1 VTAAGVSSTGGPSR
15 GDDEVSRLW
24 RVAEEA
30 SARGAE
36 IVFAA
41 GSRGAPGRAAE
52 SKGVGDWVTDADRA
66 SEAAIRSYLAAATP
80 DVPVLGEEEGG
91 ERGERFWA
99 VDPLDGTTNFMIGFP
114 IVAVSVGL
122 VEHGRPL
129 VGSVRAPLLGLAFGA
144 ARGRGAW
151 AGGERLAVSARPA
164 ERAIV
169 ATGFPFRRRELRPRH
184 ADAFERVLQGVE
196 DVRRAG
202 AAALDLAWVAS
213 GVFDAYFELAM
224 SIWDLAA
231 GALLVE
237 EAGGTVSGWNGED
250 DHLVTGDVVAGSP
263 STYPVVL
270 GATRA
275 TGATRA

>member
-1 VTAAGVSSTGGPSR
+1 MTAVGVSPEGGPVH

-30 SARGAE
+30 SARGSE

-41 GSRGAPGRAAE
+41 GSRGVPGRAAE

-66 SEAAIRSYLAAATP
+66 SEDAIRSYLSAATP
-80 DVPVLGEEEGG
+80 DIPVLGEEEGG
-91 ERGERFWA
+91 ERGDRFWA

-151 AGGERLAVSARPA
+151 AGEERLAVSSRPA

-184 ADAFERVLQGVE
+184 AEAFGRILQGVE

-231 GALLVE
+231 GVLLVE
-237 EAGGTVSGWNGED
+237 EAGGSVSGWGGEP
-250 DHLVTGDVVAGSP
+250 DHLLTGDVVAGSP
-263 STYPVVL
+263 ATYPL
-270 GATRA
+270 ILDATSA
-275 TGATRA
+275 NHP

>member
-1 VTAAGVSSTGGPSR
+1 MTPASAPPGDGPAA
-15 GDDEVSRLW
+15 GDDEVARLW

-30 SARGAE
+30 CARGAE

-41 GSRGAPGRAAE
+41 GSRGVQGRAAE
-52 SKGVGDWVTDADRA
+52 SKGVGDWVTDADRV
-66 SEAAIRSYLAAATP
+66 SEDAIRSFLAAATP
-80 DVPVLGEEEGG
+80 DIPVLGEEEGG

-122 VEHGRPL
+122 IELGRPL
-129 VGSVRAPLLGLAFGA
+129 VGSVRAPLLGLEFGA

-151 AGGERLAVSARPA
+151 AGAERLAVSARPP

-184 ADAFERVLQGVE
+184 AVAFERVLQGVE

-224 SIWDLAA
+224 SVWDLAA

-237 EAGGTVSGWNGED
+237 EAGGSVSGWNGEP
-250 DHLVTGDVVAGSP
+250 DHLVSGDVVAGSP
-263 STYPVVL
+263 STYSLVL
-270 GATRA
+270 DATRSSPP
-275 TGATRA
+275 

>member
-1 VTAAGVSSTGGPSR
+1 MTPGHGGGPS
-15 GDDEVSRLW
+15 GGDEVSRLW
-24 RVAEEA
+24 AVAEEA
-30 SARGAE
+30 CARGAE
-36 IVFAA
+36 VVFAA
-41 GSRGAPGRAAE
+41 ASRFGPGRTRAAE

-66 SEAAIRSYLAAATP
+66 SEEAIRSFLETATS

-122 VEHGRPL
+122 VDGGRPL
-129 VGSVRAPLLGLAFGA
+129 VGSVRAPLLGLAFGG

-151 AGGERLAVSARPA
+151 SGHERLAVSERPR

-169 ATGFPFRRRELRPRH
+169 ATGFPFRRRSLRPRH
-184 ADAFERVLQGVE
+184 AEAFAAVLEDVE

-213 GVFDAYFELAM
+213 GVFDGYFELAM
-224 SIWDLAA
+224 SVWDLAA

-237 EAGGTVSGWNGED
+237 EAGGTVSGWGD
-250 DHLVTGDVVAGSP
+250 DADHLVTGDVVAGSP
-263 STYPVVL
+263 STYPVL
-270 GATRA
+270 ARATR
-275 TGATRA
+275 RARG